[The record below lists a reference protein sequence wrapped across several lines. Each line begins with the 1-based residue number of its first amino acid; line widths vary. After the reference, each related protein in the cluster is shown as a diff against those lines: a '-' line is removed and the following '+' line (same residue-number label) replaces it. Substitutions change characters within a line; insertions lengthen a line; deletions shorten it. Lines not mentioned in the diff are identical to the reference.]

1 MKKILLLL
9 AKFLGGFF
17 LLVLILLAL
26 SYRPDISHEVLLPK
40 YTDSYSHFVKVN
52 GLEVHVKVKG
62 EGEPIFLIHGS
73 FSSLQTWEAWEN
85 ELSQY
90 FMTVSMDLP
99 GHGLTGPDPKK
110 AYGISDY
117 AALLFQMADAL
128 GIDEFHV
135 AGNSMG
141 GGVALK
147 MASDHPERILSLNLI
162 DSSGAPMPVS
172 SPEENQGT
180 RSNSSGAMIFRVAQ
194 NPIFNK
200 LLLKCTPKMLF
211 KWNMKQV
218 YFDPDKITDEQ
229 VTRYYEMMRR
239 EGNRRAT
246 VDRLTSRRPY
256 QVDFDRLNM
265 PVLIM
270 WGAHDN
276 WIPLSQ
282 GERLQQAIPGPTF
295 KVFENAGHVPMEEIP
310 TETVIEYLHF
320 LGIQVDVDYLA
331 PPKFFSYVP

>member
-1 MKKILLLL
+1 MKKIFL
-9 AKFLGGFF
+9 ALIKFLGAAI
-17 LLVLILLAL
+17 LLILILLAL
-26 SYRPDISHEVLLPK
+26 AYRPDISPEKLMQE
-40 YTDSYSHFVKVN
+40 YTDSNSHFVKVN

-73 FSSLQTWEAWEN
+73 FSSLHTWEAWEK
-85 ELSQY
+85 ELSRY
-90 FMTVSMDLP
+90 FMTISMDLP
-99 GHGLTGPDPKK
+99 GHGLTGPDSNG
-110 AYGISDY
+110 AYGIGDY
-117 AALLFQMADAL
+117 ADLLFQIADEL

-162 DSSGAPMPVS
+162 DSSGAPLQVRS
-172 SPEENQGT
+172 STENQRT
-180 RSNSSGAMIFRVAQ
+180 RSNSSGALTFRVAQ

-200 LLLKCTPKMLF
+200 LLLKCTPKLIF
-211 KWNMKQV
+211 KWNMQQV
-218 YFDPDKITDEQ
+218 YFDQGKITDEQ
-229 VTRYYEMMRR
+229 ITRYYKMMRR
-239 EGNRRAT
+239 EGNRKAT

-256 QVDFDRLNM
+256 QIDFDKLNM

-282 GERLQQAIPGPTF
+282 GESLQQAIPGSTL